1 MDQWTT
7 GGKVGI
13 TDDLMTV
20 PGLNRTFRIES
31 AVRFT
36 KLVGGEDAN
45 RYLGKV
51 KTTVELASS
60 GAEHFGKS
68 VIVGDTAYECEE
80 GFLGVPTDAAGTSG
94 SGLLDLGG

>member
-20 PGLNRTFRIES
+20 PALNRTFRIEG

-36 KLVGGEDAN
+36 KVAGGEDVGN
-45 RYLGKV
+45 YVGKV
-51 KTTVELASS
+51 KTTVELAASS
-60 GAEHFGKS
+60 AEQFGAS
-68 VIVGDTAYECEE
+68 VIIGDTAYECEE
-80 GFLGVPTDAAGTSG
+80 GFVGVPTDAAGTAG
-94 SGLLDLGG
+94 SGLLDLGS